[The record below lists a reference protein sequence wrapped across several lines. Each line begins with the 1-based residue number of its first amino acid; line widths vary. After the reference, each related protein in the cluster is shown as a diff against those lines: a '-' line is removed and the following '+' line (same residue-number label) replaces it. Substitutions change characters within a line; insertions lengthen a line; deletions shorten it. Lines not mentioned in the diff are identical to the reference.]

1 MKKPRRRRP
10 IFALLFWAVLLVG
23 AAVVARER
31 RLLDLSRFLAFFS
44 RHGDPVLAALGVLP
58 RSAWGAAAPKSA
70 PPAMSRATRIT
81 VHHDGAAVFREY
93 DRAATVRKLQAIQR
107 YHQRE
112 KGWGDIAYHF
122 VIDRKGRIWEGRPLS
137 QTGAHA
143 GSAAA
148 NEGNIGIL
156 LLGNFDVQVPSG
168 AQTDSLRR
176 LLEGLCRSRGI
187 PRSRVLGHGDVRRE
201 CGLGATNCPGRHLEA
216 WLAGFRK
223 S

>member
-1 MKKPRRRRP
+1 MKKSRRRRP
-10 IFALLFWAVLLVG
+10 IFAVLFWIVVL
-23 AAVVARER
+23 AAAALVARER
-31 RLLDLSRFLAFFS
+31 RLLDFSRFLSLFS

-93 DRAATVRKLQAIQR
+93 DRAATVRKLQGIQR
-107 YHQRE
+107 YHQE
-112 KGWGDIAYHF
+112 AKGWGDIAYHF

-168 AQTDSLRR
+168 AQTESLRR
-176 LLEGLCRSRGI
+176 LLEALCRSRGI
-187 PRSRVLGHGDVRRE
+187 PRSRVLGHGDMRRE
-201 CGLGATNCPGRHLEA
+201 CGLGATNCPGRHLDA
-216 WLAGFRK
+216 WLENFRGA
-223 S
+223 